1 MSEKKTIQINP
12 DLFNYS
18 NKNTT
23 RKKQPKDGPTIK
35 IKSEEK
41 KSKQKSLR
49 KNVLKMIREKQQEE
63 YKRLFGKSNTKTAI
77 EKPENKEFN
86 TDFNESLEF
95 FSSLAKNHEENE
107 TNQTNQINHNNTLK
121 KYPNDNINSLLL
133 LPTTPI
139 GMNTPI
145 IDVPISIN
153 TQPTYAAPP
162 MQINRPNNLLP
173 PPPKYSCLKNSAL
186 PTYRNWCRQTQRVY
200 PTTGLQGPNV
210 GPSVGPS
217 YTSSLTSSSM
227 PSFTSDIPINNKVSE
242 IVQKHAKTQSQS
254 IFNMKNKNRIKY
266 LKRRKIF
273 KRTYHV
279 GRSSN
284 KPQIGVLVS
293 NRTIRNR
300 ISSEAQLLKQT
311 PIHDV
316 RKFLIKKGFIKI
328 GTSAPNDVL
337 RKMYESVSLVCGE
350 VQNHNP
356 ENLLFNFI
364 NDTA

>member
-12 DLFNYS
+12 ELFNYS

-63 YKRLFGKSNTKTAI
+63 YKRLFGKSTTKSSN
-77 EKPENKEFN
+77 EKSENKDFN

-107 TNQTNQINHNNTLK
+107 TNHNNHNNTLK

-133 LPTTPI
+133 LPTSPI
-139 GMNTPI
+139 DMNISTAE
-145 IDVPISIN
+145 VPIHI
-153 TQPTYAAPP
+153 QPTYAAPP

-200 PTTGLQGPNV
+200 PTAGLQ

-217 YTSSLTSSSM
+217 IEPSYTPSFTSSS
-227 PSFTSDIPINNKVSE
+227 TSDIPINNKVSE
-242 IVQKHAKTQSQS
+242 IVQKHAKTQSQT
-254 IFNMKNKNRIKY
+254 IFNAKNKNRIKY

-279 GRSSN
+279 GRSTN

-293 NRTIRNR
+293 NHTIRNR
-300 ISSEAQLLKQT
+300 ISTEAQLLKQT

>member
-12 DLFNYS
+12 ELFKYS
-18 NKNTT
+18 DKNTT
-23 RKKQPKDGPTIK
+23 RKKQPNTGPKIK

-41 KSKQKSLR
+41 KGKQKSLR

-63 YKRLFGKSNTKTAI
+63 YKRLFGKSTSKSSN
-77 EKPENKEFN
+77 EKREDKGFN

-95 FSSLAKNHEENE
+95 FASLAKNHEEN
-107 TNQTNQINHNNTLK
+107 NINHNNTLK
-121 KYPNDNINSLLL
+121 KYPNDNLNSLLL
-133 LPTTPI
+133 LPTSHVV
-139 GMNTPI
+139 MNTPK
-145 IDVPISIN
+145 IDLPISIN
-153 TQPTYAAPP
+153 NQPTYTSPP
-162 MQINRPNNLLP
+162 MKINRPNNLLP
-173 PPPKYSCLKNSAL
+173 PPPKYSCLKNSSL
-186 PTYRNWCRQTQRVY
+186 PTYRNWCRQTQRVF
-200 PTTGLQGPNV
+200 PTTGLMQGP
-210 GPSVGPS
+210 
-217 YTSSLTSSSM
+217 SLTPSLT
-227 PSFTSDIPINNKVSE
+227 PSFTSDIPINNTVSE
-242 IVQKHAKTQSQS
+242 IVQKHTKTQSQS
-254 IFNMKNKNRIKY
+254 IFNLKNKNRIKY

-273 KRTYHV
+273 KRAYHV
-279 GRSSN
+279 GRSNN
-284 KPQIGVLVS
+284 KPQLGVLVS

-300 ISSEAQLLKQT
+300 ISTEEQLLKQT

-364 NDTA
+364 NDTS

>member
-23 RKKQPKDGPTIK
+23 RKKQPKDGPKIK
-35 IKSEEK
+35 VKSEEK
-41 KSKQKSLR
+41 KYKQKSLR

-95 FSSLAKNHEENE
+95 FASLAKNHEESE
-107 TNQTNQINHNNTLK
+107 TNQTNQTNHNNTLK

-145 IDVPISIN
+145 IDMPISMNI
-153 TQPTYAAPP
+153 QPTYAAPP

-200 PTTGLQGPNV
+200 TPSGLMQQGVNIGASLPSLPTPIQIT
-210 GPSVGPS
+210 
-217 YTSSLTSSSM
+217 T
-227 PSFTSDIPINNKVSE
+227 DIPTNNRVSE

-254 IFNMKNKNRIKY
+254 LFNMKNKNRIKY
-266 LKRRKIF
+266 LKRKKIF

-279 GRSSN
+279 GRSTN

-300 ISSEAQLLKQT
+300 ISTEAQLLKQT